1 MWSFIIDGIVIG
13 IIVVFAVIG
22 VIKGLID
29 SVLSLLG
36 TAIAVVVGVFTAK
49 YVSGLINKIFN
60 LETSILN
67 TMDGGEAGTFKI
79 FGNEFSNPDIARFA
93 VWLISVVAVFLLTK
107 LILLILSKMFEKV
120 TQNAP
125 VISGINRTLG
135 AVFGVVKGAVM
146 VAVSLALCSALS
158 QLPFIGTTIS
168 DKIAETKVTNF
179 AYKYVDEFV
188 ETQLTKENIENL
200 ISNMVPDKDA

>member
-1 MWSFIIDGIVIG
+1 MWSLIIDGIVIG
-13 IIVVFAVIG
+13 IIIVFAIIG
-22 VIKGLID
+22 IIKGLID
-29 SVLSLLG
+29 SVISLLG
-36 TAIAVVVGVFTAK
+36 TAIAVAVGVFTAK
-49 YVSGLINKIFN
+49 YVSVLVNKIFN
-60 LETSILN
+60 LENAILN
-67 TMDGGEAGTFKI
+67 AMDGGEAGAVKI
-79 FGNEFSNPDIARFA
+79 FGNEFSNPDVARFA
-93 VWLISVVAVFLLTK
+93 VWLISAVAIFLLTK
-107 LILLILSKMFEKV
+107 LVLLILSKMFEKV

-125 VISGINRTLG
+125 VISGLNRVLG
-135 AVFGVVKGAVM
+135 AIFGVVKGVVM

-168 DKIAETKVTNF
+168 DKIAETKVTSF